1 MEGNWKDHN
10 FYFLPGNTWAEGIF
24 FPALKQLLS
33 TDYSHPLLMP
43 CCSTR
48 QKCCPEFPP
57 SVQRVQKRLLQISC
71 VSALSS
77 WKENECIVHIKF
89 TLAYSEIKIESMSCI
104 HHDINWNKICSM
116 VWQYKVC
123 VIHGKMKCTQNSIS
137 MTFIL
142 QINLLTCNGS
152 LHHDFQWLH
161 KFQHQVVLQ
170 TFV

>member
-1 MEGNWKDHN
+1 MLFNKTKMLPWISTICTEGAEKASSNLLCFCSVILEREWMHN
-10 FYFLPGNTWAEGIF
+10 
-24 FPALKQLLS
+24 
-33 TDYSHPLLMP
+33 
-43 CCSTR
+43 
-48 QKCCPEFPP
+48 
-57 SVQRVQKRLLQISC
+57 
-71 VSALSS
+71 
-77 WKENECIVHIKF
+77 VHIKF

-123 VIHGKMKCTQNSIS
+123 AIHGKMKCTQNSIS